1 MHIQHLIF
9 DLDNTLYSSTAEMDK
24 GITFR
29 MLSCVAD
36 FFNISYEEAAAL
48 RAQKLPGFSTTLEWL
63 RHEGLTD
70 SERYFAEVHPQ
81 NEADELPPDPALR
94 PFLESIDLPKSIL
107 TNSPKEHAERVL
119 SKLNVRDLFT
129 SICDIRDCNLNG
141 KPYADAYRKAL
152 EKCGGTID
160 DSVFFDDQFKYT
172 DGYEALGGT
181 AVIVGT
187 ANGTH
192 LSNSASSVLSAKSE
206 KAPHG
211 GQTLRIASIYDIPSL
226 LKQAASL

>member
-1 MHIQHLIF
+1 
-9 DLDNTLYSSTAEMDK
+9 MDK

-29 MLSCVAD
+29 MLSCVAE
-36 FFNISYEEAAAL
+36 FFHISYDEAVSL

-70 SERYFAEVHPQ
+70 PERYFSQVHPQ

-107 TNSPKEHAERVL
+107 TNAPREHAERVL
-119 SKLNVRDLFT
+119 AKLNVTDLFT

-141 KPYADAYRKAL
+141 KPYEGAYRTAL
-152 EKCGGTID
+152 EKCSGTID
-160 DSVFFDDQFKYT
+160 DSIFFDDQYKYT
-172 DGYEALGGT
+172 DGYESLGGT

-187 ANGTH
+187 ANGAH
-192 LSNSASSVLSAKSE
+192 LNSSASSALTAKSD
-206 KAPHG
+206 KAAHRG
-211 GQTLRIASIYDIPSL
+211 RTLRIATIYDIPSL
-226 LKQAASL
+226 LKQAAAL